1 MTAYDPQANE
11 QFHASR
17 DPQTIANRELSG
29 AERVIWDAAWEDVR
43 RLENADNAQPLLA
56 QPLWLTFAPQYA
68 GDDWRNLS
76 ARLRARGDEHWAV
89 WIDWYEAWLA
99 GGGELSEK
107 DEIARVSLPN
117 EPERKVRSSPTPAFR
132 DLSSRR
138 VHAWRA
144 APHHAR

>member
-1 MTAYDPQANE
+1 MIGKPP
-11 QFHASR
+11 SSSMR
-17 DPQTIANRELSG
+17 RGIR
-29 AERVIWDAAWEDVR
+29 R
-43 RLENADNAQPLLA
+43 RLQIASFPGPNASFGTRRGKMSGDWKMPTTHNRFSRSRCGLRLL
-56 QPLWLTFAPQYA
+56 
-68 GDDWRNLS
+68 RNMLGMTGEIFQR
-76 ARLRARGDEHWAV
+76 ACARGDEHWAV
-89 WIDWYEAWLA
+89 WIDWYEAQLA

-138 VHAWRA
+138 LHAWRA